1 MPCTL
6 TEPRL
11 GAYLDGTLDESSAE
25 RVASHVAGCGRC
37 SLLLGEMR
45 AVEATLARP
54 RRLAPAGDL
63 TAAIM
68 FEVRAIPSPVAYRS
82 SLPLVLAAYIAFAWL
97 TIAGFALFD
106 TASARAI
113 LGLIAAATAGAAWLF
128 AGLTKATAH
137 LLGRQTLILTL
148 AMGALLA
155 IDVVAAGAVVAF
167 YALRRNRRA

>member
-11 GAYLDGTLDESSAE
+11 GAYLDGTLDEQAAD
-25 RVASHVAGCGRC
+25 RVASHVAACGRC

-68 FEVRAIPSPVAYRS
+68 GELHTIPSPVAYRS
-82 SLPLVLAAYIAFAWL
+82 PLPAILTAYVAFAWL

-113 LGLIAAATAGAAWLF
+113 LALLAAAAGGAAWLF

-137 LLGRQTLILTL
+137 LFGRQTLALTV

-155 IDVVAAGAVVAF
+155 IDVVAAAVVG
-167 YALRRNRRA
+167 LG